1 MTAEQRAEA
10 FEAFKAKV
18 NETDAARRDGGWA
31 LAMERGAVIAEMVS
45 ALKAI
50 TTWID
55 EENSNREGTFRE
67 LFPSCNECTQN
78 STPIDRDKGPCPYHR
93 AQAAIKRGATA

>member
-31 LAMERGAVIAEMVS
+31 LAMERGAVIAEMGHP
-45 ALKAI
+45 LP
-50 TTWID
+50 
-55 EENSNREGTFRE
+55 E
-67 LFPSCNECTQN
+67 LVRFL
-78 STPIDRDKGPCPYHR
+78 IHVRDQYDLNPDDDSEAADLIEQTR
-93 AQAAIKRGATA
+93 AAIKRGATT